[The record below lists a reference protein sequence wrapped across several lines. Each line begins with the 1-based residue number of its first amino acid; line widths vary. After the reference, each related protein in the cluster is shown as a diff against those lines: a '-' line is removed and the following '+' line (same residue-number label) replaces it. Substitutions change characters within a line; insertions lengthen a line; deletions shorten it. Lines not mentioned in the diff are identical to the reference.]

1 MVSFVLLIDM
11 FLLVS
16 LSNVKVHPMQKINKS
31 DINNFFMDLLKHVI
45 LKWFLNYC
53 PLKLS

>member
-1 MVSFVLLIDM
+1 MVSFVLLAEM
-11 FLLVS
+11 FIFVS
-16 LSNVKVHPMQKINKS
+16 LRNVKVHPIQKINKS

-45 LKWFLNYC
+45 LKCFLNYC